1 MILTG
6 VEIYSEPPFQ
16 MRDASDGFMKRLPE
30 WLREELKP
38 IDQRKDCIIMN
49 SVHRFWIEAGQITYE
64 HQYDENNNIITYYLS
79 DMPMCVKK
87 QLMQYDEQGNLIDD
101 LSKVEDGHSSEGD
114 FAQAFTRYYDQM
126 GSYFPELLRLKELL
140 KRGVLLVFI
149 RSTLQISLKEGTV
162 QQNNRQGT
170 AIDASNIMSNTN
182 QRQQGTTTGTRSGGM
197 SDGSGNRGGFVS
209 SSGSGSQVPS
219 DNGSSE
225 RQPRTYQPT
234 GRAESSNLN
243 EQIAMQA
250 AQAGAAQGKVLKRI
264 VLRDPKWPAEDGWV
278 KMRYYHES
286 TKIVIHYVFNNNTG
300 EALDFKF
307 K

>member
-79 DMPMCVKK
+79 DVPMCVKK

-149 RSTLQISLKEGTV
+149 RSTFDNIQKYINNIAIAIGPINDYLQRIRNQIRYPCETDSEI
-162 QQNNRQGT
+162 NR
-170 AIDASNIMSNTN
+170 I
-182 QRQQGTTTGTRSGGM
+182 
-197 SDGSGNRGGFVS
+197 
-209 SSGSGSQVPS
+209 
-219 DNGSSE
+219 
-225 RQPRTYQPT
+225 
-234 GRAESSNLN
+234 
-243 EQIAMQA
+243 
-250 AQAGAAQGKVLKRI
+250 
-264 VLRDPKWPAEDGWV
+264 
-278 KMRYYHES
+278 
-286 TKIVIHYVFNNNTG
+286 
-300 EALDFKF
+300 
-307 K
+307 